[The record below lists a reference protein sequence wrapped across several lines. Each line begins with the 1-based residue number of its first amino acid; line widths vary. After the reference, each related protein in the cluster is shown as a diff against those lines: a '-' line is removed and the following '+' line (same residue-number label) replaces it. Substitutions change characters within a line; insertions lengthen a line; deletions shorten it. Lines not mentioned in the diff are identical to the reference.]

1 LVTPIPSGLARPLVE
16 SLHCDAVMNNHD
28 IDTTIIEPPAG
39 GLTPY
44 RRAVSAALARAEFKP
59 SWDTG
64 DAAQL
69 PSDPDWA
76 GPSRPVHR

>member
-1 LVTPIPSGLARPLVE
+1 MA
-16 SLHCDAVMNNHD
+16 NHD
-28 IDTTIIEPPAG
+28 IDTIIEPPTA

-44 RRAVSAALARAEFKP
+44 RRAVSEALARVEFKP
-59 SWDTG
+59 AWDND

-76 GPSRPVHR
+76 GPTRLR